1 MSSASLSATAF
12 ASSSSYGFAN
22 RQAAVS
28 TRPALR
34 KPSASS
40 CYARNAAAT
49 VSVPVLR
56 FSQGAGAQSAPSDID
71 SVSSTVA
78 RVIEIAVATANAAQI
93 PSVPAS
99 LVLSD
104 LPLAR
109 ITIMSAFR
117 KDLFISVTLPVL
129 GLLSLF
135 IGISGG
141 AFGYA
146 YAVSQSAANDL
157 QVLRQEA
164 QKDRD
169 TLAVRLEDLRKA
181 TEEARRS
188 SDDKLDR
195 VVTQLS
201 QMNANL
207 MVLSSKVEK

>member
-1 MSSASLSATAF
+1 MS
-12 ASSSSYGFAN
+12 
-22 RQAAVS
+22 V
-28 TRPALR
+28 
-34 KPSASS
+34 
-40 CYARNAAAT
+40 
-49 VSVPVLR
+49 
-56 FSQGAGAQSAPSDID
+56 
-71 SVSSTVA
+71 
-78 RVIEIAVATANAAQI
+78 
-93 PSVPAS
+93 
-99 LVLSD
+99 
-104 LPLAR
+104 
-109 ITIMSAFR
+109 FR

-157 QVLRQEA
+157 QALRQEA

-169 TLAVRLEDLRKA
+169 TLATRLEDLRKA